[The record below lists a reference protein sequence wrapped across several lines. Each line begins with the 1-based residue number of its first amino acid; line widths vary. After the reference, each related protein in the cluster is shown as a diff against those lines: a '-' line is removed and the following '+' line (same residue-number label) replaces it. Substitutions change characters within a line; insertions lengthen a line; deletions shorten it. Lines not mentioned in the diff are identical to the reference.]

1 MHLLPDTSTL
11 SIRTDILS
19 SFGNRRICLGLEL
32 EITTSSGDILTIT
45 RNSNTTQETITP
57 THHQEAESLRTSL
70 SLHSLNPNQS
80 EDNSGIS
87 LTSLVPT
94 TPTLYTTN
102 PAQAEL
108 QHAWVIQ
115 QERRLRAIEHIYA
128 LDHGRLELPR
138 LAQPNEEEI
147 IADLE
152 REQEGI
158 EQAIN
163 DYLYD
168 LRAENLEAELGEAH
182 PSPTLSQELRYT
194 RDFSDLAEAHLR
206 EGSDGIPDELDK
218 DYWESHS
225 ARSH

>member
-1 MHLLPDTSTL
+1 M
-11 SIRTDILS
+11 
-19 SFGNRRICLGLEL
+19 GLEL

-45 RNSNTTQETITP
+45 RNSNTTQETIVP
-57 THHQEAESLRTSL
+57 THHQEEESQRTNL
-70 SLHSLNPNQS
+70 SLPSPNPNQS
-80 EDNSGIS
+80 ENNSGIS
-87 LTSLVPT
+87 SISPVPT

-128 LDHGRLELPR
+128 LNHSREELPR
-138 LAQPNEEEI
+138 DARPDEEEI
-147 IADLE
+147 IAELE
-152 REQEGI
+152 REEEGI
-158 EQAIN
+158 ELAI
-163 DYLYD
+163 DEYLYD
-168 LRAENLEAELGEAH
+168 LRVNNLEAELGEAH

-194 RDFSDLAEAHLR
+194 WEFSDFAEAHLR
-206 EGSDGIPDELDK
+206 EGSDGIPDELDE

>member
-1 MHLLPDTSTL
+1 M
-11 SIRTDILS
+11 
-19 SFGNRRICLGLEL
+19 
-32 EITTSSGDILTIT
+32 
-45 RNSNTTQETITP
+45 
-57 THHQEAESLRTSL
+57 
-70 SLHSLNPNQS
+70 
-80 EDNSGIS
+80 
-87 LTSLVPT
+87 PT

-128 LDHGRLELPR
+128 LDHSRQEIP
-138 LAQPNEEEI
+138 LAQPEEEEI

-152 REQEGI
+152 REEEGI
-158 EQAIN
+158 AQAID

-168 LRAENLEAELGEAH
+168 LRAENLEAELGETY

-194 RDFSDLAEAHLR
+194 REFSDLAEAHLR
-206 EGSDGIPDELDK
+206 EGSDGIPDELNE